1 MKTLREHHYETR
13 IAALQ
18 HDLDCS
24 YGKRMVAIE
33 LLALEKGW
41 KHLCDSETIN
51 YKMENIYHA

>member
-41 KHLCDSETIN
+41 KYLCDKETIL
-51 YKMENIYHA
+51 YKMQEICHA